1 MAARASGSWR
11 SIFRP
16 SETARLPGPTTSK
29 TGSVPWGSCAPSN
42 ASRAAGAQ
50 SPLPMPTP
58 RRLYNASDMKASG
71 LRRSVRVG
79 TLALALHLFASSLV
93 AVAQPTG
100 KVVHRIG
107 FLRHFACRDE
117 FGVKDLRQRLGELGY
132 IEGRNIVIECR
143 AAPGKWEE
151 LPVLA
156 AELVRLNVD
165 VLVTEGTPASLAAK
179 QATRLVPVIMVYVG
193 DPVASGLVSSLGRPG
208 GNVTG
213 VSMNANEI
221 VSKDIELLKEIAP
234 GISRVAVWMDS
245 TNPSHL
251 PAFAA
256 MEATADRLKVRL
268 QRVEVRTAAD
278 LDGGFAATLRQRA
291 EAVAVYP
298 LSTMPVDIKRI
309 AEFAIK
315 NRLPT
320 VTNTAAYIPRIS
332 RRAPG
337 RLRAER
343 SGPVSSR
350 GDLYRQS
357 LEKGPSPLSCRSSN
371 P

>member
-1 MAARASGSWR
+1 
-11 SIFRP
+11 
-16 SETARLPGPTTSK
+16 
-29 TGSVPWGSCAPSN
+29 
-42 ASRAAGAQ
+42 
-50 SPLPMPTP
+50 
-58 RRLYNASDMKASG
+58 
-71 LRRSVRVG
+71 
-79 TLALALHLFASSLV
+79 
-93 AVAQPTG
+93 
-100 KVVHRIG
+100 
-107 FLRHFACRDE
+107 
-117 FGVKDLRQRLGELGY
+117 
-132 IEGRNIVIECR
+132 
-143 AAPGKWEE
+143 
-151 LPVLA
+151 
-156 AELVRLNVD
+156 VRLNID

-221 VSKDIELLKEIAP
+221 VRKDIELLKEIAP

-309 AEFAIK
+309 AEFAVK

-320 VTNTAAYIPRIS
+320 VTNTAAYIKEGLLAGYGPNVPEQYH
-332 RRAPG
+332 RAAIYIDRVLNGAQPAELPVEQPTKLDLVING
-337 RLRAER
+337 RTAKALGLALPPSILLRAVE
-343 SGPVSSR
+343 VV
-350 GDLYRQS
+350 
-357 LEKGPSPLSCRSSN
+357 E
-371 P
+371 

>member
-1 MAARASGSWR
+1 MR
-11 SIFRP
+11 
-16 SETARLPGPTTSK
+16 
-29 TGSVPWGSCAPSN
+29 
-42 ASRAAGAQ
+42 
-50 SPLPMPTP
+50 
-58 RRLYNASDMKASG
+58 
-71 LRRSVRVG
+71 
-79 TLALALHLFASSLV
+79 
-93 AVAQPTG
+93 
-100 KVVHRIG
+100 
-107 FLRHFACRDE
+107 
-117 FGVKDLRQRLGELGY
+117 
-132 IEGRNIVIECR
+132 RNI
-143 AAPGKWEE
+143 
-151 LPVLA
+151 
-156 AELVRLNVD
+156 D

-221 VSKDIELLKEIAP
+221 VTKDIELLKEIAP
-234 GISRVAVWMDS
+234 AISRVAVWMDS
-245 TNPSHL
+245 TNRSHL

-268 QRVEVRTAAD
+268 QRVEVRTATD

-298 LSTMPVDIKRI
+298 LSTTQVDIKRI

-357 LEKGPSPLSCRSSN
+357 LERGPAR
-371 P
+371 